1 MKGNS
6 EVMLKR
12 LEILAQEAIEEP
24 KPVTVAPV
32 PVPTGEPRGY
42 EPLISLLLL
51 TLQAIGARSINFV
64 SHLIP
69 VIGLTM
75 GFVLWYSVLPD
86 PSVHQLIGLGIYGSF
101 VLAMIAI
108 KKV

>member
-1 MKGNS
+1 
-6 EVMLKR
+6 MLKR
-12 LEILAQEAIEEP
+12 LEILAQEAIEDGKPSAPATAPQIQSGDAAP
-24 KPVTVAPV
+24 K
-32 PVPTGEPRGY
+32 GY
-42 EPLISLLLL
+42 EPLIGLLLL
-51 TLQAIGARSINFV
+51 ALRSLGERSINFV

-69 VIGLTM
+69 VVGLCM
-75 GFVLWYSVLPD
+75 GFVLWYDVLPD